1 MLFRNAGMTVLL
13 RTVRPDSM
21 FSGGMGGIA
30 DDTGG
35 DAVKFKD
42 AAEGL
47 REMLRRLRLRYSLA
61 YAMPYGKPGEQRE
74 IRVRLAPGTATRYP
88 KAQLSARTGYFVPVS
103 R

>member
-1 MLFRNAGMTVLL
+1 MTVLF
-13 RTVRPDSM
+13 RTVRPDSL

-35 DAVKFKD
+35 DDVKFKD

-47 REMLRRLRLRYSLA
+47 REMIRRLRLRYSLA
-61 YAMPYGKPGEQRE
+61 YAMPSGAPGEQRE
-74 IRVRLAPGTATRYP
+74 IRVRLATRVAKRYG
-88 KAQLSARTGYFVPVS
+88 KAQLRARTGYFIPPA